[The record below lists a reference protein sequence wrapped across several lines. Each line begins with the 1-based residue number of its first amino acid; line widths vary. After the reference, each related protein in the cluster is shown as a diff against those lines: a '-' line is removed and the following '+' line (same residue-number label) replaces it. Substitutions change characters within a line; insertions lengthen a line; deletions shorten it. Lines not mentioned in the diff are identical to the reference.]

1 MLSIRRK
8 KDYFFLTIAFFCAS
22 VMCGEVLYIVSKNI
36 ISLTTGFIIGYI
48 AIFLR
53 QLLIGNLYSLYSFY
67 LITSAFFMYDKFIVG
82 PLLGKGVMSVNFVGR
97 YVFPDWVGET
107 FVFIAVISVLTIDIL
122 YTIYNVKSNYLIG
135 NSGEK
140 SIYGSDSFVLTD
152 DFYYKLGLTIM
163 CCFIVPIVYKIIL
176 QVQYQKSFANYAI
189 ANFTG
194 QEDKTPYPW
203 WTKGSGTFFYIGF
216 FLFIYS
222 FPPIK
227 KVKYGYFLFFIMM
240 LTTALKGGRAF
251 FFTYILTLPLLYKK
265 LYNRKLPKFALP
277 LLAILCVGAA
287 IFLGN
292 FRSNI
297 TGKLEKGI
305 LWEFL
310 DGQTSTMGVPY
321 VYIEN
326 HGELPYKHFPF
337 IFNYLLNPIR
347 SKFVN
352 FGNNASDILKQS
364 NNYGGIALYMLNPR
378 AQSMGGGLGLN
389 FLTEAYDFFGYFGV
403 FFWSAI
409 LAIIMK
415 LIDCMKYTSK
425 NRKLIVVTILVYQY
439 TLFLPRHSFF
449 GITDHIKYVI
459 MFYILYLF
467 LECRKYIG
475 KIKLKGEII

>member
-1 MLSIRRK
+1 MLSIKRK
-8 KDYFFLTIAFFCAS
+8 KDYFSLTIAFFCVS
-22 VMCGEVLYIVSKNI
+22 VMCGEVLYIANNNI

-82 PLLGKGVMSVNFVGR
+82 PILGKGVMSINFAGR

-107 FVFIAVISVLTIDIL
+107 FVFIAAVSVLTIDIL

-135 NSGEK
+135 TSGEK
-140 SIYGSDSFVLTD
+140 SIYDSDSFIRTD
-152 DFYYKLGLTIM
+152 NFYFKLGLIIM
-163 CCFIVPIVYKIIL
+163 GCFIVPLVYKIIL
-176 QVQYQKSFANYAI
+176 QVQHQKSFANYAI

-194 QEDKTPYPW
+194 QEDNTQYPW

-216 FLFIYS
+216 LLFVYS
-222 FPPIK
+222 FPTVK
-227 KVKYGYFLFFIMM
+227 KAKYGYFLFFVMM
-240 LTTALKGGRAF
+240 LVTALKGGRAF

-265 LYNRKLPKFALP
+265 LYNKKLSKSALV
-277 LLAILCVGAA
+277 LLAVLCICAA
-287 IFLGN
+287 ILLDN
-292 FRSNI
+292 FRSNVS
-297 TGKLEKGI
+297 GKLESDF
-305 LWEFL
+305 LLEFL
-310 DGQTSTMGVPY
+310 DGQTTTMGVPY

-326 HGELPYKHFPF
+326 HGDLPYKHFPF

-347 SKFVN
+347 SKFIS

-364 NNYGGIALYMLNPR
+364 NNYGGIALYMLNPD
-378 AQSMGGGLGLN
+378 AQAMGGGLGLN
-389 FLTEAYDFFGYFGV
+389 FLTEAYDCFGYFGV
-403 FFWSAI
+403 FFWSVI
-409 LAIIMK
+409 LAIIIK
-415 LIDCMKYTSK
+415 SIDCMKYTSK
-425 NRKLIVVTILVYQY
+425 NRKLLVFTILIYQY
-439 TLFLPRHSFF
+439 ILFLPRHSFF

-475 KIKLKGEII
+475 KIRLKGDSI